1 MRRFLLILMIA
12 LPFAVG
18 LGASPAMAENCADG
32 TVKTSCGAGLGADD
46 VYVGGVVV
54 TQAPQAL
61 AFTGSSNSTP
71 SMVYIGMGAVTVGL
85 VLFVATRRRRSV
97 LDQA

>member
-1 MRRFLLILMIA
+1 MRKSMIVAVLTVMTLLGLA
-12 LPFAVG
+12 PAAVAQVFPPG
-18 LGASPAMAENCADG
+18 QGP
-32 TVKTSCGAGLGADD
+32 DD
-46 VYVGGVVV
+46 VYAGGVVV

-71 SMVYIGMGAVTVGL
+71 SMVYIGIAAVTIGL